1 MEKTIIILN
10 LFKQRNMKI
19 YNIFEPDFDEVLIKQ
34 YMLSYN
40 RMDEEN
46 INTFKE
52 LYSFIISE
60 KENGKKENNI
70 SNEKKNEKEKDEIQK
85 QYIFN
90 YYEYYFTFIA
100 DSKKL
105 KLNDKIIDILNE
117 KKLNCIENLL
127 LKYYK
132 CIIKLFSFINEI
144 NKMENYEEKK
154 KYKKQNL
161 NKSN

>member
-70 SNEKKNEKEKDEIQK
+70 SNEKK
-85 QYIFN
+85 
-90 YYEYYFTFIA
+90 
-100 DSKKL
+100 
-105 KLNDKIIDILNE
+105 
-117 KKLNCIENLL
+117 
-127 LKYYK
+127 
-132 CIIKLFSFINEI
+132 
-144 NKMENYEEKK
+144 MKK
-154 KYKKQNL
+154 KKMKFRNNISLTIMNIILHSLQIVKN
-161 NKSN
+161 